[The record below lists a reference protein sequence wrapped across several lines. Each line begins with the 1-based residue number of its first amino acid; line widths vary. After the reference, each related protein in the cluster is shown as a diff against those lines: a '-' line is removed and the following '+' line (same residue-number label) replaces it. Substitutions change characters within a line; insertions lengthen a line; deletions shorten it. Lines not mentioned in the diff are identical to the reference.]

1 MQPERNFNQQG
12 EDTTPDRVLGRAG
25 RRGRQWFSSD
35 LPVNPAY
42 PMTLIV
48 TYSTH
53 EFRERIFDILT
64 DGTVIG
70 HQKIELHQP
79 GAGQRFCRVLRY
91 RLPRAGQRGGRQVK
105 SDCAFPVHR
114 GKRDCSRVRPAY
126 DSRGR
131 PARLAVSRCVVQG
144 HPGRAALQRNSVA
157 AP

>member
-1 MQPERNFNQQG
+1 MQPERNFNQQD

-25 RRGRQWFSSD
+25 RRGRQWFSFD
-35 LPVNPAY
+35 LPVDPAH

-79 GAGQRFCRVLRY
+79 RTGQRFCRVLRY
-91 RLPRAGQRGGRQVK
+91 RLPRAGQRGGRQAK

-114 GKRDCSRVRPAY
+114 GETRLQPCSA
-126 DSRGR
+126 
-131 PARLAVSRCVVQG
+131 CV
-144 HPGRAALQRNSVA
+144 
-157 AP
+157 